1 MELNEAFALQVL
13 YCREK
18 LGIDDNLL
26 NVNWDAIS
34 IGQLYGVSGSR
45 MVLMH

>member
-1 MELNEAFALQVL
+1 MIHWELNEAFALQVL

-26 NVNWDAIS
+26 NVN
-34 IGQLYGVSGSR
+34 
-45 MVLMH
+45 